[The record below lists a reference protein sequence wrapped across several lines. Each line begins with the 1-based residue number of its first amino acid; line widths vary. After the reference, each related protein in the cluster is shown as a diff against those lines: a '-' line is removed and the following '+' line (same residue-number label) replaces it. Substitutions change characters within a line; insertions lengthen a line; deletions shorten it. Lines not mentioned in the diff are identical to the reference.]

1 MSFFVD
7 ASALVAII
15 RSEPERADLETA
27 LVEEPGPHL
36 TSGIA
41 IWEAA
46 MAIARFEPNDPLY
59 GRSEVERLCAM
70 LDLLVVP
77 IGGAEA
83 EEAVRVHTHF
93 GKGRHPARLNMGD
106 CFAYACARTNGA
118 RLLYKGDDFA
128 RTDMG
133 A

>member
-1 MSFFVD
+1 MSLFID
-7 ASALVAII
+7 ASALVAIA
-15 RSEPERADLETA
+15 RHEEDAHALLAHVEASEVRITSPLAFWEAFRALA
-27 LVEEPGPHL
+27 K
-36 TSGIA
+36 TSGDMDA
-41 IWEAA
+41 SRA
-46 MAIARFEPNDPLY
+46 
-59 GRSEVERLCAM
+59 EVERL
-70 LDLLVVP
+70 LDTLHIVIVP

-83 EEAVRVHTHF
+83 AEAVRAHARY